1 MIALLDMFALP
12 AMCLAI
18 PGKIEE
24 FIDAERHFARAAI
37 SGVKRQINVDLIK
50 EQGLEV
56 GDWVLIHVGFAMGKI
71 SEEHAMEQLAM
82 LAILGEA
89 EQSRKEAEGYS
100 FEFSGSASS
109 SAADAGRKPDI
120 QPQNKPGA

>member
-1 MIALLDMFALP
+1 
-12 AMCLAI
+12 MCLAI

-24 FIDAERHFARAAI
+24 FIDKDRHFARADI

-71 SEEHAMEQLAM
+71 SEEQALEQLEILAM
-82 LAILGEA
+82 LGEA
-89 EQSRKEAEGYS
+89 AQSQEEAEGYS
-100 FEFSGSASS
+100 FEFSGEASGE
-109 SAADAGRKPDI
+109 ARDK
-120 QPQNKPGA
+120 GA

>member
-1 MIALLDMFALP
+1 
-12 AMCLAI
+12 MCLAI

-24 FIDAERHFARAAI
+24 FVDRDRHFARADI

-50 EQGLEV
+50 EQGLQE

-71 SEEHAMEQLAM
+71 SEEQALEQLEA

-89 EQSRKEAEGYS
+89 AQSRAEAEGYM
-100 FEFSGSASS
+100 FEVESE
-109 SAADAGRKPDI
+109 
-120 QPQNKPGA
+120 

>member
-1 MIALLDMFALP
+1 
-12 AMCLAI
+12 MCLAI

-24 FIDAERHFARAAI
+24 FIDAERHFARADI

-71 SEEHAMEQLAM
+71 SEEHALEQLEM

-100 FEFSGSASS
+100 FEFSSRASRR
-109 SAADAGRKPDI
+109 AADAGQLPDTS
-120 QPQNKPGA
+120 PQNKQGA

>member
-1 MIALLDMFALP
+1 MAFLDHNGESEFPFLKDKVFD

-24 FIDAERHFARAAI
+24 FIDAERHFARADI
-37 SGVKRQINVDLIK
+37 CGVKRQINVDLIK

-71 SEEHAMEQLAM
+71 SEEHALEQLEL

-89 EQSRKEAEGYS
+89 DQA
-100 FEFSGSASS
+100 GSL
-109 SAADAGRKPDI
+109 RP
-120 QPQNKPGA
+120 